1 MIIIVILGGM
11 GLGLFTGYF
20 LTKLWFEG
28 QPHEKNQGN

>member
-20 LTKLWFEG
+20 LTKNWVEG
-28 QPHEKNQGN
+28 KPNEEKD